1 MKRFSKKKKFSDF
14 LPWKENCSRV
24 KYLYGIIIPYLKKI
38 FLKTKTTKSLES
50 CAGLTI
56 YNLLK
61 AFKGTCNKVTFEVVR
76 VWTPAL
82 GTGSRTI
89 IFIKNKKQEKINEDN
104 AELCWT
110 DFSAISIVFDIL
122 GERTW
127 KCYLNQK
134 CKMGMAR
141 LTNQGWVSFILCF
154 LDLDR
159 ETHLMYDSNICD
171 SQSFFGT
178 NAFQLMSINDCY
190 LFT

>member
-1 MKRFSKKKKFSDF
+1 M
-14 LPWKENCSRV
+14 
-24 KYLYGIIIPYLKKI
+24 
-38 FLKTKTTKSLES
+38 KTKTTKSLES

-89 IFIKNKKQEKINEDN
+89 IFIKNKKQKINEDN

-159 ETHLMYDSNICD
+159 ETHLMYDIVIFVTANHFLVLMHSNLCQSMIATCSVKRKSAD
-171 SQSFFGT
+171 SFIFEQ
-178 NAFQLMSINDCY
+178 D
-190 LFT
+190 